1 MKQQIKRAKKN
12 LQDALEL
19 ISEDDIEKDLLHDY
33 ILDALK
39 AVENLNLDDV
49 SNRRELLIDFAEK
62 VYRRVF
68 FTWDKKTSEKVVDEY
83 IKGNL

>member
-49 SNRRELLIDFAEK
+49 SNCLITTIIKIDPEDSFIGTQLPIK
-62 VYRRVF
+62 L
-68 FTWDKKTSEKVVDEY
+68 VDGHLSY
-83 IKGNL
+83 

>member
-33 ILDALK
+33 VFDALK

-49 SNRRELLIDFAEK
+49 I
-62 VYRRVF
+62 
-68 FTWDKKTSEKVVDEY
+68 
-83 IKGNL
+83 NLF